1 MSSTGISDEILNDTE
16 ETAEEAPAE
25 AELLRSEE
33 AAEEE
38 AAKEE
43 PALSP
48 EEALKEA
55 ADIKLR
61 ALAEMEN
68 FKKRLQKE
76 KDEHVRYAAEKVLA
90 DLLPSLDN
98 LDLALKYGSQDAACR
113 NTIMGVEMTR
123 KLLLDALKKHGLE
136 RIGTVGETFDPEVHE
151 AMSHD
156 EDSGLEP
163 GKVTEVLQMGYKLKE
178 RLLRPAKVRIS
189 K

>member
-1 MSSTGISDEILNDTE
+1 MSDEKQNIT
-16 ETAEEAPAE
+16 
-25 AELLRSEE
+25 EE
-33 AAEEE
+33 AAEIPSDESVIPNE
-38 AAKEE
+38 AEE
-43 PALSP
+43 PTDETPALTP

-55 ADIKLR
+55 EDIKLR

-98 LDLALKYGSQDAACR
+98 LDLALKYGSQEEACR

-136 RIGTVGETFDPEVHE
+136 RIGTVGEAFDPEIHE

-156 EDSGLEP
+156 ENAGFAP
-163 GKVTEVLQMGYKLKE
+163 GTVTEVLQMGYRLKE
-178 RLLRPAKVRIS
+178 RLLRPAKVKIS

>member
-1 MSSTGISDEILNDTE
+1 MSSNDVSEEKTNIIEETPDEIPSG
-16 ETAEEAPAE
+16 ETAEAEGITEE
-25 AELLRSEE
+25 AEE
-33 AAEEE
+33 A
-38 AAKEE
+38 

-48 EEALKEA
+48 EEALKKAE
-55 ADIKLR
+55 DIKLR

-98 LDLALKYGSQDAACR
+98 LDLALKYGSQDEACR

-136 RIGTVGETFDPEVHE
+136 RIGTVGEAFDPEIHE

-156 EDSGLEP
+156 ENTEFAP
-163 GKVTEVLQMGYKLKE
+163 GTVTEVLQMGYRLKE
-178 RLLRPAKVRIS
+178 RLLRPAKVKIS